1 MNLILENVLYAVN
14 TILPV
19 FLILFLGYFLKRKK
33 IFDDAFITT
42 SSTIVYRVAL
52 PTFLFLKLS
61 DTDFKTT
68 FYPKEVIFILCGI
81 LISFCFIWFF
91 ARFFI
96 KENKNLGVFVQGSFR
111 SNFAIVGLAIIY
123 NVFGESGLAKGTVIL
138 AFIVGMLNIL
148 SVTVLES
155 TLRPGSKTNIL
166 NLFFNILKVPMIIA
180 IIVSLPF
187 ALFQIVLPEAIIKT
201 GDYLA
206 ALTLP
211 LALIGIGG
219 SLNFTQLRKVSGMA
233 ISAAVIKIFVIPLVM
248 TYTAFLFGFKADTLG
263 IIFIFFACPTAIVS
277 FIMAKGLGGNE
288 KLAGNIVV
296 ISTVGSVITISS
308 GIFILKF
315 FNLI

>member
-1 MNLILENVLYAVN
+1 MNIILENVLYAVN

-33 IFDDAFITT
+33 MFDDAFITT
-42 SSTIVYRVAL
+42 SSTIVYKVAL
-52 PTFLFLKLS
+52 PTFLFLKLA
-61 DTDFKTT
+61 DADFKTT
-68 FYPKEVIFILCGI
+68 FYPEEVIFILSGI
-81 LISFCFIWFF
+81 LISYSLIWFG

-96 KENKNLGVFVQGSFR
+96 KDNRDLGVFVQGSFR

-123 NVFGESGLAKGTVIL
+123 NVFGDEGLTKGTVIL

-155 TLRPGSKTNIL
+155 TLRPESRTNVL
-166 NLFFNILKVPMIIA
+166 KLFFNILKVPMIIA

-187 ALFQIVLPEAIIKT
+187 SLFEIALPEAIVTT

-219 SLNFTQLRKVSGMA
+219 SLNFTQLRKASGMA
-233 ISAAVIKIFVIPLVM
+233 VSAATIKIFVIPLLLTLVA
-248 TYTAFLFGFKADTLG
+248 YLIGFTGDTLG

-277 FIMAKGLGGNE
+277 FIMAKSLGGNE

-296 ISTVGSVITISS
+296 ISTVGSVLTIST

-315 FNLI
+315 FELI

>member
-1 MNLILENVLYAVN
+1 MNIIIENALYSVN

-33 IFDDAFITT
+33 LFDEAFITT
-42 SSTIVYRVAL
+42 SSTIVYKVAL

-61 DTDFKTT
+61 GTNFKTT
-68 FYPKEVIFILCGI
+68 FYPAEVIFILTGI
-81 LISFCFIWFF
+81 FVSFSLIWFF

-96 KENKNLGVFVQGSFR
+96 VNKKDLGVFVQGSFR

-123 NVFGESGLAKGTVIL
+123 NVFGNSGLAKGTVIL

-148 SVTVLES
+148 SVIVLES
-155 TLRPGSKTNIL
+155 TLRPQKKTNIL
-166 NLFFNILKVPMIIA
+166 QLFFNILKVPMIIA

-187 ALFQIVLPEAIIKT
+187 SFFEIVLPEAIITT

-219 SLNFTQLRKVSGMA
+219 SLNFTQLRKASGMA
-233 ISAAVIKIFVIPLVM
+233 VSAAIIKILVIPCLL
-248 TYTAFLFGFKADTLG
+248 TYIAYLIGFTNDTLG

-277 FIMAKGLGGNE
+277 FIMAKSLGGNE

-296 ISTVGSVITISS
+296 LSTVGSVLTIST
-308 GIFILKF
+308 GIFILRF
-315 FNLI
+315 FELI